1 MGVEWGIDTRRG
13 FGVHNPDAQYT
24 GYNSTF
30 GPDAPYGYKI
40 MAEYAKIE
48 HPALGGKTCGITE
61 PGWYRTA
68 KIPIEKDEDINDL
81 LKKWSFGSKA
91 KRKLV
96 NEDDTE
102 SVLIVDSATSGYL
115 SKVFSKTQKDAEG
128 GPNW

>member
-1 MGVEWGIDTRRG
+1 MGVLWGIDTRPG
-13 FGVHNPDAQYT
+13 TGVRNPDAEGPYWEQ
-24 GYNSTF
+24 N

-40 MAEYAKIE
+40 MAEKVKIE

-68 KIPIEKDEDINDL
+68 KIPIEQDEDINHL
-81 LKKWSFGSKA
+81 LKKRNNGSKW
-91 KRKLV
+91 KQKLV

-115 SKVFSKTQKDAEG
+115 SKVFSKTLKDAEG